1 MAAMSTRLQSGRIQD
16 EVYRHMYRLEAR
28 CPGAERDLAIA
39 LLRAWMALCSEP
51 KREKGKAWLTKITP
65 ICLQMIE
72 STLEAEDAV
81 VHCPK

>member
-1 MAAMSTRLQSGRIQD
+1 MRAKLQCGRIQD
-16 EVYRHMYRLEAR
+16 EVYRQMYRLEAQ

-51 KREKGKAWLTKITP
+51 QSEKGKPWLTKISP

-72 STLEAEDAV
+72 STLRAEDAA

>member
-1 MAAMSTRLQSGRIQD
+1 MRAKLLNGRIQD
-16 EVYRHMYRLEAR
+16 EVYRQMYRLEAQ

-51 KREKGKAWLTKITP
+51 KGAREKLWLKKISP

-72 STLEAEDAV
+72 STLRVEDAA

>member
-1 MAAMSTRLQSGRIQD
+1 MRARLRSGRIRD
-16 EVYRHMYRLEAR
+16 EVYRQMFRLEAQR
-28 CPGAERDLAIA
+28 AGAEMDLAMA

-51 KREKGKAWLTKITP
+51 QCSKEKPWLKKISP

-72 STLEAEDAV
+72 SALRADNAA